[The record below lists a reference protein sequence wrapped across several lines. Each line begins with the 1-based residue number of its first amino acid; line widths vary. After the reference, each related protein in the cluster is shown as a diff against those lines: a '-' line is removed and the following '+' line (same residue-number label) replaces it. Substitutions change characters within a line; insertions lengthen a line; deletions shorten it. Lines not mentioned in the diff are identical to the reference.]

1 MANHKKYFMILDTET
16 CGDLVFDY
24 GYTVI
29 DRKGNMVAEGSFV
42 CEEFMNHPEVLDM
55 FNDRFTKDKIA
66 GYYFELYMGTRAFK
80 ALPFTEIRRTINK
93 VQKAF
98 NATVCAYNAAFD
110 TSHLVKT
117 AQYFGYEKFF
127 KGEVKYMDIWN
138 MALSTLCNSRNY
150 LKFCAAHELWTAK
163 GHPQTGAEAVYRYLT
178 DDVNFEEKH
187 TARED
192 CEIESYIFMRIL
204 RRKCKFDADFVG
216 MCLHNPYWK
225 AICRRFEEF

>member
-16 CGDLVFDY
+16 CGDLVFDF

-55 FNDRFTKDKIA
+55 FNNQFTKTKIA
-66 GYYFELYMGTRAFK
+66 GYYFELYMGTRAFEV
-80 ALPFTEIRRTINK
+80 LPFAEIRRTINK
-93 VQKAF
+93 VQRAF

-110 TSHLVKT
+110 VSHLVKT

-127 KGEVKYMDIWN
+127 KADVKYMDIWN

-163 GHPQTGAEAVYRYLT
+163 GHPQTGAETVYRYLT
-178 DDVNFEEKH
+178 NDVNFEEKH

-192 CEIESYIFMRIL
+192 CEIESYIFTRIL

-225 AICRRFEEF
+225 AIRCRFEKF